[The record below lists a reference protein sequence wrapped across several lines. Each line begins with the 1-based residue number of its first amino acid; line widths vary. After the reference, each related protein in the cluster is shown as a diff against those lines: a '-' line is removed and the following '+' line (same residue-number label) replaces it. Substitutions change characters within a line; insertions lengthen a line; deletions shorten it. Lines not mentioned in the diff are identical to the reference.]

1 MLYAVQQLAQRW
13 RALQV
18 RREARQAAYAKALGE
33 TMHSEEAAAIQACLD
48 LLRQAESMEVGG
60 WQRCGQW
67 MARSGGGTCVGGHLV
82 VLY

>member
-33 TMHSEEAAAIQACLD
+33 TMHSEEAAAIQASLD
-48 LLRQAESMEVGG
+48 LLRQAESREVGASG
-60 WQRCGQW
+60 CVDVVWVLGGCWWW
-67 MARSGGGTCVGGHLV
+67 MLGS
-82 VLY
+82 